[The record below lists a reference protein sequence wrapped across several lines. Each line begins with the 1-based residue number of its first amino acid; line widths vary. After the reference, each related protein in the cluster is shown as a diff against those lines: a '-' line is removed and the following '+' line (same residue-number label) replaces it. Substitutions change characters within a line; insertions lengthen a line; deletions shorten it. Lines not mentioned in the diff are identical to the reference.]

1 MDIDDFPDDLQLDD
15 AAFEQFDDYDAF
27 ADEMME
33 IAEKADQQQQQ
44 KQQKAS
50 STVALPSQSSV
61 SSSASASATR
71 ASSSSGIGALPAQ
84 RDYLAMLH
92 AQSQRVEQEVAQS
105 QQQRAVATSAAATP
119 AWKGAAT
126 KKGGS
131 GGGGGWNRPIG
142 STSGNTGAPVEGD
155 LATVNVAKKRA
166 KMVRLDSEKLLGI
179 QGFPMLMAQGKRLKI
194 RNKHRTSAEKDANS
208 KKNLAD
214 LMMLYQTWAHNLFPK
229 STFRDFIL
237 QAEAKCKSDKQI
249 KASMN
254 GWRDAYWD
262 EVREKQYGVDDTER
276 AAMAAED
283 RMNGVWEQH
292 TADRAQG
299 ATGSMEQDP
308 FLDAEKSDGQPSSS
322 NWSFGNEGTTFATTG
337 SSSGGFK
344 SAQTR
349 GRPAAASR
357 KGKERLV
364 DNPSAS
370 MRLQISDDEDDG
382 GQDDYEVA
390 LSRMKNS
397 MNLNSRSPVVQR
409 TTSRIQ
415 GRSRSGTEAMDEDRQ
430 EPSSRIS
437 GSGVSRAGSIFDEEE
452 EDDDE
457 APLFTHRA
465 LQMIGGLS
473 ALEERQRAAAAEKE
487 SNGGSS
493 NIPGKKTSAS
503 NQRATLSSD
512 EDEEENAN
520 NNTLAQADPSPVN
533 LSLGSQWGFGSGGS
547 MFEEYKN
554 AGSGVAVKGESGLN
568 LDDDEDDEETAMVSQ
583 RRPKARKAL
592 ILEDSDDE

>member
-1 MDIDDFPDDLQLDD
+1 MDIDDFPNDLQLDD

-44 KQQKAS
+44 KQQQAS
-50 STVALPSQSSV
+50 STVTPPSQSSV
-61 SSSASASATR
+61 SSASASAIR
-71 ASSSSGIGALPAQ
+71 ASSSGIGALPAQ
-84 RDYLAMLH
+84 RDYLAMLN
-92 AQSQRVEQEVAQS
+92 AQTQLVEQEVAQS
-105 QQQRAVATSAAATP
+105 QQQRAAAATGT
-119 AWKGAAT
+119 ATATWKGAAT

-131 GGGGGWNRPIG
+131 GGGGWNKPIG
-142 STSGNTGAPVEGD
+142 STSGNAGAPVEGD

-166 KMVRLDSEKLLGI
+166 KVVRLDSEKLLGI
-179 QGFPMLMAQGKRLKI
+179 QGFPMLMAQGKRFKI

-208 KKNLAD
+208 KRNLAD
-214 LMMLYQTWAHNLFPK
+214 LMILYQTWAHNLFPK

-237 QAEAKCKSDKQI
+237 QTEAKCKSDKQI

-262 EVREKQYGVDDTER
+262 EVREKLNGVDGSER

-292 TADRAQG
+292 TAGRAQG
-299 ATGSMEQDP
+299 ATESMEQDP
-308 FLDAEKSDGQPSSS
+308 FLDAEKGDGQPSSS
-322 NWSFGNEGTTFATTG
+322 TWSFGNEDTTFTTTG
-337 SSSGGFK
+337 NSSGRSK
-344 SAQTR
+344 PAQSR
-349 GRPAAASR
+349 ERPAAASR

-364 DNPSAS
+364 DNSSTA
-370 MRLQISDDEDDG
+370 MRLQISDNEDDG
-382 GQDDYEVA
+382 SQDDYEVA
-390 LSRMKNS
+390 LSRMRDS

-409 TTSRIQ
+409 TTSRFQ
-415 GRSRSGTEAMDEDRQ
+415 DRSRSGAEAMGEDRQ
-430 EPSSRIS
+430 PSLRIS
-437 GSGVSRAGSIFDEEE
+437 GSGMSRAGSIFDEEE
-452 EDDDE
+452 EGDDE

-487 SNGGSS
+487 SNGSTS
-493 NIPGKKTSAS
+493 NIPGKKTPAS
-503 NQRATLSSD
+503 TQRATLPS
-512 EDEEENAN
+512 DEEEEENVN
-520 NNTLAQADPSPVN
+520 NNTLDQVDPSPVN
-533 LSLGSQWGFGSGGS
+533 LSLGSQWGFGSGES
-547 MFEEYKN
+547 MFGEFKN
-554 AGSGVAVKGESGLN
+554 AGSGVTVKGESGLN
-568 LDDDEDDEETAMVSQ
+568 LDDDEDEEEVAVISQ